1 MATTVSLSVSSQS
14 PVALSPLPSSCR
26 SIPGHEVIGT
36 VVSLGSG
43 SKRWK
48 VGDRVGRGWAG
59 GHCFECKAC
68 RLGKFLCCASHIV
81 TGLNADGGMAEFM
94 AARWES
100 LCAVP
105 AGMAAAAAAPL
116 LCAGTTT
123 FNSLRRMGLQQGAW
137 VAVQGLGGLGHL
149 AVQFAA
155 KMGYRVIALSSGPAK
170 EAFARRL
177 GALHFVDSSA
187 ADGPGTV
194 AAVLQLTGGAGAS
207 LVISTS
213 PSGAA
218 MSAVINALG
227 PDGTLLVLGAGADPL
242 QMWAGQLIHNN
253 RVVRGWASG
262 SAVDSEECLEFVEA
276 FGIQCMTETFPLEK
290 AGEGANSDCECNS
303 EQCGGC
309 HPAVQISTHRNVGSF
324 ALFGSA
330 LPCALSLRF
339 VLCSLRRHERQQAA
353 IPRRAPAVQGAVIAL
368 HRHAT
373 SDR

>member
-1 MATTVSLSVSSQS
+1 MSADGGHSQPLSQLTVARRPFPS
-14 PVALSPLPSSCR
+14 SSCR

-36 VVSLGSG
+36 VVSLGPG

-105 AGMAAAAAAPL
+105 SGMAAAAAAPL

-194 AAVLQLTGGAGAS
+194 AAVLRLTGGAGAS
-207 LVISTS
+207 LVVSTS

-262 SAVDSEECLEFVEA
+262 SAVDSEECLEFAEA
-276 FGIQCMTETFPLEK
+276 FGIECMTETFPLEK
-290 AGEGANSDCECNS
+290 AGEGENADCDC
-303 EQCGGC
+303 
-309 HPAVQISTHRNVGSF
+309 QIATAAAAIRRCRSAKATVF
-324 ALFGSA
+324 AHS
-330 LPCALSLRF
+330 PCSVL
-339 VLCSLRRHERQQAA
+339 LCSVRCRCAF
-353 IPRRAPAVQGAVIAL
+353 VQS
-368 HRHAT
+368 T
-373 SDR
+373 TP

>member
-1 MATTVSLSVSSQS
+1 MSADGDHSQPLSQLTVARRPFPSS
-14 PVALSPLPSSCR
+14 SSCR

-36 VVSLGSG
+36 VVSLGPG

-100 LCAVP
+100 LCGVP
-105 AGMAAAAAAPL
+105 EGMDAAAAAPL

-123 FNSLRRMGLQQGAW
+123 FNSLRHMGLQQGAW

-155 KMGYRVIALSSGPAK
+155 KMGYRVIALSSGPDK

-187 ADGPGTV
+187 NDGPGTV
-194 AAVLQLTGGAGAS
+194 AAVMQLTGGAGAS

-213 PSGAA
+213 PSGKA

-262 SAVDSEECLEFVEA
+262 SAVDSEECLEFAAA
-276 FGIQCMTETFPLEK
+276 FGIECMTETFPLEK
-290 AGEGANSDCECNS
+290 AGEGQTATLRMPNAN
-303 EQCGGC
+303 CGGC
-309 HPAVQISTHRNVGSF
+309 SSAVRM
-324 ALFGSA
+324 
-330 LPCALSLRF
+330 
-339 VLCSLRRHERQQAA
+339 
-353 IPRRAPAVQGAVIAL
+353 
-368 HRHAT
+368 HA
-373 SDR
+373 S